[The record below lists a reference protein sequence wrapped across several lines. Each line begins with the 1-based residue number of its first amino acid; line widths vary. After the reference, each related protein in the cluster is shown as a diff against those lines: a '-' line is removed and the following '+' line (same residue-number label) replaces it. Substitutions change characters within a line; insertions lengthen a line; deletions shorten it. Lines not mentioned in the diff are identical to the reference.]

1 MPQHLGNRLGT
12 SSSDPRAVVQSSARD
27 AGGLLPPSRL
37 TPLLACLLGTA
48 VLPAWGQSEAPA
60 APGSAASAASNS
72 EAKSLDTVVIT
83 GIRASLESA
92 LNAKRQDRG
101 IVDVVKAEDIA
112 KFPDTNLAE
121 SLQRVPGVVIDRDAG
136 EGRNITVRGLGADF
150 TRVRING
157 IEALA
162 TTGGTDS
169 SGGANRSRGFDFNV
183 FASELFNS
191 ITVRKSSS
199 ADVDEGSLG
208 ATVDLQTARPF
219 DFNKRVITASLK
231 GRYNDLSQ
239 NSDPRVAFLYSDV
252 TPDKRFGVLVS
263 GAYSKRRVLEEG
275 FSTVRWDNGASSGGW
290 CSPIGVSP
298 SNPTT
303 TSTTCGPAAQGVSRL
318 PASQSATDAYN
329 AASSADNFHPRLPRY
344 GRLTHDQDRLGMTAS
359 IQFKPFEKTVITGD
373 MLYSKLKATRQEDF
387 LEAISFSRTA
397 GQGGKPQTSVVE
409 AQYDANGALQYGRYN
424 GVDIRA
430 ESRFDKLSTEFTQPS
445 IKIDQEFTEH
455 FRMSA
460 SAGRAES
467 RFRNPV
473 QTTVTLDALNVNGY
487 ALDFRGNDRL
497 PSITYPFDPAAT
509 SGNPLTIVGV
519 PRASSGTQA
528 STVTNTTTSE
538 IRIRPQGANNRND
551 VGHVELAWDWIPDSV
566 TLKAG
571 VDYKRYSFDTYEFRR
586 VNQNDT
592 IFAPTNG
599 MAGLT
604 TTLTGFGKGLNL
616 PAGTAT
622 SWVIPDLNAIAAA
635 YDIYCN
641 CIKSGPAGGPG
652 DFTLS
657 STTNGNARGNNRKV
671 SETDTGGFVQA
682 DFDTRLMGI
691 QVMGNVGVRYVKTE
705 QEATGY
711 LATGGGTEVV
721 VGQSYKDWLP
731 SLNVSAN
738 LTRNLVARFAAAR
751 VMARPQL
758 GNLNPGGTISTTGTL
773 SITSGNPNLKPFR
786 AKTFDGSLE
795 WYHGRNAFVGVGLF
809 QKNIDTYIQS
819 LRTNV
824 PFNTTGLPLS
834 LLPSNFTGEEVF
846 QVTSPINTPGGK
858 LRGIEL
864 NFQQPFS
871 FLPSWG
877 KNFGTVLNYTYVK
890 SKITYL
896 ISPTSNSVIT
906 DDLLNMSPKSWNATL
921 YYDDGVINAR
931 VSASRRSAFLTRVP
945 GQNNNDVEGKNASTN
960 VDASISYKYSDRLS
974 FTLEGVNL
982 TNEANDQF
990 ISRARNSPV
999 VYNVTGREYLV
1010 GMAYKF

>member
-1 MPQHLGNRLGT
+1 MPQRLGIRLGT
-12 SSSDPRAVVQSSARD
+12 SSSAPGLADRPVTAHARATRA
-27 AGGLLPPSRL
+27 LPPSPL
-37 TPLLACLLGTA
+37 TPLLACLLTGA
-48 VLPAWGQSEAPA
+48 VMPAWGQAQPPA
-60 APGSAASAASNS
+60 APGTAASAAGD
-72 EAKSLDTVVIT
+72 ARALDTVVIT

-157 IEALA
+157 VEALA

-219 DFNKRVITASLK
+219 DFNKRVITASVK
-231 GRYNDLSQ
+231 SRYNDLSRE
-239 NSDPRVAFLYSDV
+239 NDPRLAFLYSDV
-252 TPDKRFGVLVS
+252 TPDKRFGLLVS
-263 GAYSKRRVLEEG
+263 GAYSKRRLLEEG

-298 SNPTT
+298 ANPTT
-303 TSTTCGPAAQGVSRL
+303 TATTCGPAAQGVPRL
-318 PASQSATDAYN
+318 PASPGATDAYN
-329 AASSADNFHPRLPRY
+329 LASSAANFHPRLPRY
-344 GRLTHDQDRLGMTAS
+344 GRLTHDQDRLGLTGS
-359 IQFKPFEKTVITGD
+359 LQFKPFEKTLVTADI
-373 MLYSKLKATRQEDF
+373 LYSKLKATRQEDF

-397 GQGGKPQTSVVE
+397 GQGGKPQTSVVD
-409 AQYDANGALQYGRYN
+409 AQYASNGALLYGLYN

-430 ESRFDKLSTEFTQPS
+430 ESRFDELSTEFTQPS
-445 IKIDQEFTEH
+445 LKIDQEITD
-455 FRMSA
+455 RLRLNA
-460 SAGRAES
+460 SAGRADS
-467 RFRNPV
+467 KFRNPV

-497 PSITYPFDPAAT
+497 PLITYPFNPAAT

-519 PRASSGTQA
+519 PRATSGNQA
-528 STVTNTTTSE
+528 TTVTNTTTSE

-551 VGHVELAWDWIPDSV
+551 VAHLELAWDWIPDHL
-566 TLKAG
+566 TLKGGA
-571 VDYKRYSFDTYEFRR
+571 DYKQYSFDTYEFRR
-586 VNQNDT
+586 INQNDT

-604 TTLTGFGKGLNL
+604 TTLTGFGRGLNL

-622 SWVIPDLNAIAAA
+622 SWVMPDLNAIASA

-641 CIKSGPAGGPG
+641 CLKSGPVGGPG

-671 SETDTGGFVQA
+671 VETDKGGFLQA
-682 DFDTRLMGI
+682 DFETRWLGLP
-691 QVMGNVGVRYVKTE
+691 VMGNIGMRYVETE

-711 LATGGGTEVV
+711 LATGGGTEVTV
-721 VGQSYKDWLP
+721 TQRYKDWLP
-731 SLNVSAN
+731 ALNVSAN
-738 LTRNLVARFAAAR
+738 LTRNLIARFAAAK

-773 SITSGNPNLKPFR
+773 SITSGNPYLKPFR

-795 WYHGRNAFVGVGLF
+795 WYHGRNAFIGVGLF
-809 QKNIDTYIQS
+809 QKNISTYIQS

-824 PFNTTGLPLS
+824 PFNSTGLPLS

-864 NFQQPFS
+864 NFQQPFT
-871 FLPSWG
+871 FLPAWG
-877 KNFGTVLNYTYVK
+877 RNFGTVLNYTYVK

-896 ISPTSNSVIT
+896 ISPTTDAVIS

-921 YYDDGVINAR
+921 YYDDNVINAR
-931 VSASRRSAFLTRVP
+931 ISASRRSSFLTRVP

-960 VDASISYKYSDRLS
+960 VDASISYKYSDRLT

-1010 GMAYKF
+1010 GLAYKF